1 MNVLS
6 EVYGWGARRYIA
18 AAVAGLGWLV
28 LSGVPTDII
37 DTPLFVRMTPVEWWN
52 YPFWLASAVLAGLLA
67 ATYVTGPDLGGSN
80 RFQGNVLGGGLLTVF
95 AIGCPI
101 CNKLVVLALGASG
114 AFAYFAPI
122 QPILGLL
129 SVGLL
134 LYALRVRLSTE
145 RFCTIGESQASTG
158 GEVTVPTAVVGP
170 EIIQNQKGGYG
181 GR

>member
-1 MNVLS
+1 MNVLD
-6 EVYGWGARRYIA
+6 EVYGWGAQRYLV

-28 LSGVPTDII
+28 LSGLPTDII
-37 DTPLFVRMTPVEWWN
+37 DTRLFVRMTPVEWWN

-67 ATYVTGPDLGGSN
+67 ATYVGGPDREDSN
-80 RFQGNVLGGGLLTVF
+80 RFQGKVLGGGLLSVF

-122 QPILGLL
+122 QPILGFL

-134 LYALRVRLSTE
+134 LYALRARLSAE
-145 RFCTIGESQASTG
+145 RFCTIGESPASAG
-158 GEVTVPTAVVGP
+158 GEVAVPAAVANPETVRD
-170 EIIQNQKGGYG
+170 QKSGYG

>member
-1 MNVLS
+1 MKVFAD
-6 EVYGWGARRYIA
+6 VYGWGKRRY
-18 AAVAGLGWLV
+18 AVAVAAGLVWLV

-37 DTPLFVRMTPVEWWN
+37 DTPLFVRMTPVEWWS
-52 YPFWLASAVLAGLLA
+52 YPFWLASAVLVGLLA
-67 ATYVTGPDLGGSN
+67 ATYVAGPDRGGSN
-80 RFQGNVLGGGLLTVF
+80 RFQSKVLGGGLLSVF

-134 LYALRVRLSTE
+134 LYALRARLSAE
-145 RFCTIGESQASTG
+145 RFCTIGESPASTG
-158 GEVTVPTAVVGP
+158 GEVAVPAAIVDPETVQDQ
-170 EIIQNQKGGYG
+170 ESGYG